1 MYNQNKVSE
10 KLELQEGVHFEIVKN
25 KAGYGYKY
33 AILDHECWC
42 PKSGIVEIR
51 NMKNNLTLQNTPK
64 NDGGVTVKRFRDK
77 ETGLLFGLHSGIDDR
92 TGDIK
97 HYEILLDGNM
107 QFDLS
112 IPHDRR
118 QYIMASRGPSVLGS
132 PNQSGKPNYILFD
145 KEVIASKNNDN
156 RSLRRKAEDIVES
169 MKDAQLREM
178 AMNVGINVNA
188 NNSPKMLLDE
198 VYRFIENKVNGVLG
212 AKRFIEVYEN
222 KDREIITIYHK
233 ARSLGIITQ
242 DYVTNTFSFGGV
254 PLGVGE
260 EASIQFLIEK
270 RQMAYVIK
278 QQCEVTDKGTVKSM
292 AFAEKPED
300 AEKKALLARIAELEA
315 KQLKD
320 LESADIEAEKEPL
333 SEDAEMTE
341 LRKEAKELKISSWAL
356 PAIKKETLRAKVEE
370 AKAKLV

>member
-1 MYNQNKVSE
+1 MINSTQITSE
-10 KLELQEGVHFEIVKN
+10 MLVEGTHYEIVKN

-33 AILDHECWC
+33 AILEHECWC

-51 NMKNNLTLQNTPK
+51 NMKKNLTLQNTPK
-64 NDGGVTVKRFRDK
+64 NDGGVTIKRFRDK

-97 HYEILLDGNM
+97 HYDVLLDGNM

-198 VYRFIENKVNGVLG
+198 VYRFIENTVNGVTG

-233 ARSLGIITQ
+233 ARSLGVITQ

-278 QQCEVTDKGTVKSM
+278 QQCEVTDKGTIKSM

-315 KQLKD
+315 KQPKID
-320 LESADIEAEKEPL
+320 LTDTETEKEPL

-341 LRKEAKELKISSWAL
+341 LRKEAKDLKISSWAL